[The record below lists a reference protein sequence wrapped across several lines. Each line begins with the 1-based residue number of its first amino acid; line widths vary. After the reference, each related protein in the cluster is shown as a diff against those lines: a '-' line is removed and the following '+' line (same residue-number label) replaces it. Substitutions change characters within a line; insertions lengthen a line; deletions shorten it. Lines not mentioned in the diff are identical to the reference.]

1 MYRPTIRC
9 SDIYRDYINDLFRS
23 TNLDR
28 NQIIRAALFSAAYS
42 DLFQGII
49 KEHLKKDV
57 TPPLPVWGSNDNRL
71 WMEQDPEIK
80 REERDVNAIETRRV
94 ETKIDNGTTKRIQY
108 GGFATIT
115 STERREGKVYKKAG
129 GGISIQIGTRN
140 QSC

>member
-9 SDIYRDYINDLFRS
+9 SDMYKDYINKLFYS

-28 NQIIRAALFSAAYS
+28 NQIIRAALFTAAHS
-42 DLFQGII
+42 ELFQ
-49 KEHLKKDV
+49 KLMSEHQKKDV
-57 TPPLPVWGSNDNRL
+57 TLPPLPWSVENNRL

-80 REERDVNAIETRRV
+80 TEERDVNAIETRRV
-94 ETKIDNGTTKRIQY
+94 EIKIDNGIVEGY
-108 GGFATIT
+108 G
-115 STERREGKVYKKAG
+115 RKEGRLSSSGRTRQVYKKG